1 MSSRSLRFILL
12 VVAIFALPLSVFAAN
27 PTWPDIA
34 SLPLVSPLKSP
45 LSTPPV
51 IPGNTSASTPLARQN
66 KTGAYIQLNLANASR
81 FIGAMAVVQWQDSQQ
96 QWLDVPGWRSMLGAR
111 VSRWWVSPRDFGA
124 GPFRWI
130 ILRDKT
136 LIAQSQPFTLPK
148 KAGSTLTVRAT

>member
-51 IPGNTSASTPLARQN
+51 IPGNTSASTPLALQN

-81 FIGAMAVVQWQDSQQ
+81 FIGATVVVQWQDSKR
-96 QWLDVPGWRSMLGAR
+96 QWQDVPGWRSMLGTK
-111 VSRWWVSPRDFGA
+111 VLKWWVSPKDFGA
-124 GPFRWI
+124 GPFRWVV
-130 ILRDKT
+130 LRNKA
-136 LIAQSQPFTLPK
+136 IVAQSQPFTLPK
-148 KAGSTLTVRAT
+148 RAGSTLTVRAT

>member
-1 MSSRSLRFILL
+1 MSSRLLRFIVLIMTLL
-12 VVAIFALPLSVFAAN
+12 ALPFSVFAASGAL
-27 PTWPDIA
+27 PAVA

-45 LSTPPV
+45 LATPSP
-51 IPGNTSASTPLARQN
+51 IPGSISASTPLAKQD
-66 KTGAYIQLNLANASR
+66 KTGASIQLNLANASR

-136 LIAQSQPFTLPK
+136 IIAQSQPFTLPK
-148 KAGSTLTVRAT
+148 KAGITLTIRAA